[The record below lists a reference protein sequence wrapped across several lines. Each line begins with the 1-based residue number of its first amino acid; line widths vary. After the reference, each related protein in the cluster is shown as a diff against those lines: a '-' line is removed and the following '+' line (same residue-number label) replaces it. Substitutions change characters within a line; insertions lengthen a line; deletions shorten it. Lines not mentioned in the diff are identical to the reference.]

1 MSYLSPTPSIDGSNP
16 SSTYN
21 LNNSNSDYPVQTVSW
36 STKQTKK
43 WQKDNLDFFTRVWN
57 EESNRRRQK
66 IINYRLVNGE
76 FDFNNY
82 DNLTTFGIQNTIGEF
97 QKELVHYPI
106 CTIPLQSLWGE
117 EVQRP
122 FNWRAKNEDE
132 GNTNEYLRTK
142 TELLHESVNTD
153 IQREI
158 QAKLIQKG
166 IDPNSEEGQ
175 QQAQAMTPPEIEKYM
190 TRTFST
196 EDEATANAILKKYLK
211 KLNVKE
217 TFNKG
222 WVDAT
227 IVAEEIYWI
236 GTVNG
241 ETVLECVNPVNFVGD
256 KSYDITYIDEGE
268 FGIRGELMS
277 HSNIIDRYR
286 EYLTDSEIKAIDRND
301 VFDVNPALNS
311 QTALQ
316 DYGGFSYLPYNQQSE
331 SFRYPLV
338 GSGIPGVFD
347 QVTEF
352 LTSGYS
358 NGYQGI
364 LNNRFRKHILVLHV
378 EWMSKRKIC
387 TLSFI
392 DEQGNPDVM
401 YLDGEFE
408 LTPEM
413 KEKGFTAE
421 YTWINEVWE
430 GTKIGDK
437 IYCKIQPKEFQHKS
451 SNKLYGAKL
460 GYTGIIYNNRN
471 ASPTSQV
478 DQMKPYNELYN
489 IVMNKLKSTLNKDRG
504 DMLVFDLSQVPAQAG
519 WDWDKFL
526 YYIEEKGIIP
536 LNTGQEGANK
546 GFQATTVLNSSV
558 LNYLGKNI
566 ELLQYLEN
574 QCNKIVGFTPQRLGD
589 VKATETATATNAA
602 LEKSYTQ
609 TEHYFRLHNNL
620 KGRVLTNLLE
630 QIKFNLTEGYED
642 TYFLNDLSIAFLKVS
657 QGFKFS
663 DTCVYVGDSA
673 KDAQIL
679 DTAKQMIQPVLQN
692 GGSMLGA
699 FTLASEE
706 SISVIKEK
714 LEQIDAAKA
723 QMDEN
728 NLKIQ
733 QEAIAS
739 KERIELD
746 KLNRIDT
753 NAQLDR
759 ESNER
764 IAEMKVLSTAAIGVK
779 DADLNDNAV
788 PDVYELGKLGL
799 EQSKQRFE
807 QIKHERELGESTAKR
822 KQEDTHKAKEIK
834 LKEKEIMEK
843 IRVED
848 KKIQAVKTQNSSQE
862 RMQKEQIRLEKE
874 KMGLEREKMKNE
886 KIKMK
891 NDKEIQILKL
901 KEARAKAAK
910 AAKSKSTKK

>member
-1 MSYLSPTPSIDGSNP
+1 VSYLSPTPGIDLSNP

-21 LNNSNSDYPVQTVSW
+21 LNNNNCEYPTQTVSW
-36 STKQTKK
+36 KTKQTKA
-43 WQKDNLDFFTRVWN
+43 WQKANMDFFTRVWN

-66 IINYRLVNGE
+66 IINYRLINGE
-76 FDFNNY
+76 FDFNSYN
-82 DNLTTFGIQNTIGEF
+82 DLSQFGIQNGIGEL

-122 FNWRAKNEDE
+122 FNFRAKNEDN

-142 TELLHESVNTD
+142 TELLHQFVQN
-153 IQREI
+153 EI
-158 QAKLIQKG
+158 QVEIQNKLIQKG
-166 IDPNSEEGQ
+166 INPNSEEGQ
-175 QQAQAMTPPEIEKYM
+175 QQMQIMTPPEIEKYM
-190 TRTFST
+190 QRSFST
-196 EDEATANAILKKYLK
+196 EDEATANAILKKYIK
-211 KLNVKE
+211 KLNIKE
-217 TFNKG
+217 IFNKG

-227 IVAEEIYWI
+227 VVAEEIYWI
-236 GTVNG
+236 GTING
-241 ETVLECVNPVNFVGD
+241 ETVVECVNPVNFVCD
-256 KSYDITYIDEGE
+256 KSYDVAYIDEGE
-268 FGIRGELMS
+268 FAIRGELMS

-286 EYLTDSEIKAIDRND
+286 EYLTEDEIKAIDRND
-301 VFDVNPALNS
+301 VFDANPALNS
-311 QTALQ
+311 QTMLQ

-331 SFRYPLV
+331 SYKYPLV

-347 QVTEF
+347 PVTEYI
-352 LTSGYS
+352 TSGFS
-358 NGYQGI
+358 NGYQGV
-364 LNNRFRKHILVLHV
+364 LNNRFRKHILVLHA

-387 TLSFI
+387 ILNFI
-392 DEQGNPDVM
+392 TEEGTPDVM

-413 KEKGFTAE
+413 KEQGWTAE
-421 YTWINEVWE
+421 YTWINEAWE

-437 IYCKIQPKEFQHKS
+437 IYCKIQPNSFQHKS

-460 GYTGIIYNNRN
+460 RYTGIIYNNRN

-489 IVMNKLKSTLNKDRG
+489 IVMDKVRATLNKDKG
-504 DMLVFDLSQVPAQAG
+504 DIMVFDISQVPTQEG
-519 WDWDKFL
+519 WDFEKFM
-526 YYIEEKGIIP
+526 YFVEEKGLLP
-536 LNTGQEGANK
+536 LNTHQEGASKQFN
-546 GFQATTVLNSSV
+546 TTTILNSSI
-558 LNYLGKNI
+558 LNYISKNI
-566 ELLQYLEN
+566 ELLRYLKE
-574 QCNKIVGFTPQRLGD
+574 QCTEVIGFTPQRLGN
-589 VKATETATATNAA
+589 VQATETATATNAA

-630 QIKFNLTEGYED
+630 QVKFNLTEGHED

-657 QGFKFS
+657 AGFKFS

-679 DTAKQMIQPVLQN
+679 DIAKQMIQPVLQN
-692 GGSMLGA
+692 GGSMAGA

-706 SISVIKEK
+706 SIAIIKEK
-714 LEQIDAAKA
+714 LEQIDKAKA
-723 QMDEN
+723 EMEARNQKLE
-728 NLKIQ
+728 
-733 QEAIAS
+733 QEKIAS
-739 KERIELD
+739 AERMHSDELD
-746 KLNRIDT
+746 RIDT

-764 IAEMKVLSTAAIGVK
+764 IAEMKVLSTAAIGAK
-779 DADLNDNAV
+779 DTDIDDNGV
-788 PDVYELGKLGL
+788 PDVYEMAKIGM

-807 QIKHERELGESTAKR
+807 QAKHERELKAKDIQR
-822 KQEDTHKAKEIK
+822 KQEDIHKSKELR
-834 LKEKEIMEK
+834 LKEKELRLKSSI
-843 IRVED
+843 ED
-848 KKIQAVKTQNSSQE
+848 KKIQAIKTQNISQE
-862 RMQKEQIRLEKE
+862 KINKEHVKLEKE
-874 KMGLEREKMKNE
+874 KLNNE

-910 AAKSKSTKK
+910 AKVKSTKK